1 MTKLVEFEVGDG
13 HTVFIEVED
22 VASDEIEPVSKLPGA
37 LASKASQ
44 TLGEALDHIAPM
56 VRTMRG
62 RLNNVTEPGDE
73 VEVKFGVKLSS
84 EIGAVIGKLGNEVNY
99 EVTLKWKNR

>member
-13 HTVFIEVED
+13 QTVFIEVED
-22 VASDEIEPVSKLPGA
+22 VASDAVKPVSKLPGA
-37 LASKASQ
+37 LASKARQ
-44 TLGEALDHIAPM
+44 TLGEALDQITPM

-62 RLNNVTEPGDE
+62 RLNTVTEPGDE

-84 EIGAVIGKLGNEVNY
+84 EIGAVIGKLGSEVNY
-99 EVTLKWKNR
+99 EVTLKWKNK